1 MSIDDDSAARS
12 FTAIVSV
19 NRQAKV
25 MLLPLQSLILRGRR
39 ITYVT
44 VWNVL
49 RQTFIDIECL
59 DALGELL
66 VKMLLVVKK
75 NWE

>member
-25 MLLPLQSLILRGRR
+25 MLLPLQSLILRGSR

-49 RQTFIDIECL
+49 RQTFIGIECL
-59 DALGELL
+59 DAGGEL
-66 VKMLLVVKK
+66 
-75 NWE
+75 